1 VLICERIFSSNK
13 LFKLP
18 SYIHGVACFYTYS
31 NILFFFCGYVQL
43 NDSRIVK
50 RTKPFVPQ
58 LYFFL
63 WCPPMR
69 EYVPWKRKAQRLVL
83 SNVQSLSFSVSS
95 SSQLTVDDDRP
106 VALPN
111 SIFTNLPTC
120 TLTARLREIF
130 IQAIVEVIAD
140 PCMDFLR
147 TSMHG
152 QNPGRISSVQS
163 PLFGLIACCQ
173 SMNHDYTLLRCLRV
187 LTGD

>member
-1 VLICERIFSSNK
+1 MLICERIFSSNK

-31 NILFFFCGYVQL
+31 NILFFLRV
-43 NDSRIVK
+43 
-50 RTKPFVPQ
+50 RT
-58 LYFFL
+58 
-63 WCPPMR
+63 
-69 EYVPWKRKAQRLVL
+69 AQRLVL

-111 SIFTNLPTC
+111 SIFANLPTC
-120 TLTARLREIF
+120 MLTARLRDIF

-173 SMNHDYTLLRCLRV
+173 SMNHDYTLLRLLVGTYWR
-187 LTGD
+187 LKKWSLITRPGQRMASQKSDGASPGLINQTKLLPA